1 MDPRYDAGA
10 VTYELAA
17 DAIVP
22 KPFPM
27 VSTQLRLMELGGGGA
42 REAREG
48 KKVESL
54 EGFQSN
60 LRFGC
65 ELFM

>member
-1 MDPRYDAGA
+1 VDPRYDAGA

-27 VSTQLRLMELGGGGA
+27 VSTQLRLMELGA